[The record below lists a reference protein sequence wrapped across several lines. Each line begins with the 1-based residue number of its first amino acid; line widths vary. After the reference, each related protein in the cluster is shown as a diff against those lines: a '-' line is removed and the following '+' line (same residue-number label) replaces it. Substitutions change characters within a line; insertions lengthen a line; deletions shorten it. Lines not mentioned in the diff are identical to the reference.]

1 MHIKPLHDRVV
12 IRRLAAETTS
22 KGGIVIPDQAAEKS
36 SQGEVI
42 AIGEGLCLDNGQRQP
57 LSVQIGDR
65 VLFAQYAGTEVKL
78 DGTTYLVIKETDI
91 LAVVETAAVQEK
103 AA

>member
-42 AIGEGLCLDNGQRQP
+42 AVGDGVRLDNGQRQA
-57 LSVQIGDR
+57 LSVKTGDR

-78 DGTTYLVIKETDI
+78 DGNTYLVVKESDI
-91 LAVVETAAVQEK
+91 LAIVETTAVQEK